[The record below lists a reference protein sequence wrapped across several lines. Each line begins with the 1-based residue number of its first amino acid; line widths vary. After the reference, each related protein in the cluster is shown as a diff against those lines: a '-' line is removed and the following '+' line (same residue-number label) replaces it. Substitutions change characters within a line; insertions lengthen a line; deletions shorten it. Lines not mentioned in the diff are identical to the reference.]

1 MNKLFGQRSGDS
13 FGAADSPS
21 RSPIK
26 NIGYGSPS
34 AYPDEMLDDLD
45 GSPYGTTMKLP
56 VKNHI
61 GRLEVNYLFPNGMS
75 INPCCILDINS

>member
-13 FGAADSPS
+13 FGVADSPS

-26 NIGYGSPS
+26 HSPYGSPS

-45 GSPYGTTMKLP
+45 GSPYSTTMKLP

-61 GRLEVNYLFPNGMS
+61 GRLEVKQSSFYT
-75 INPCCILDINS
+75 ICI